1 MSTPPTPLPIGDG
14 EIVMRRV
21 QPDELTTDAED
32 GPTRP
37 SSDAF
42 KQDGTDGETSVYLR
56 SETTAERLVA
66 RYPGTYM
73 AEITVGEIRAQGLD
87 VEREDITGDPGH
99 CNIIGRKT
107 RGRLRAMA
115 RASRWIPGHAPPEA

>member
-32 GPTRP
+32 GPIRP

-66 RYPGTYM
+66 RYPDTYM
-73 AEITVGEIRAQGLD
+73 AEITVGEIRA
-87 VEREDITGDPGH
+87 
-99 CNIIGRKT
+99 
-107 RGRLRAMA
+107 
-115 RASRWIPGHAPPEA
+115 